1 MDDNILVIGIA
12 GGTGSGKTTLMNNL
26 ISRFE
31 GMVTVISHDNYYKR
45 HDDMTYEERSQ
56 LNYDEPA
63 AFDTSLMVY
72 HLEELRRGHAIEC
85 PVYDFTIHNRSE
97 QTIHIVPKK
106 VIIVEGILI
115 FENEELRNLMD
126 IRIFVDTDADIRL
139 CRRIKRDVK
148 QAGKNFGKRTEAV
161 SGHGQAHARAVR
173 GAEQEVRQHRRP
185 RGRKKSGGAGHD
197 RRPHPAAS
205 GGNMNYESLIF
216 DIDGTLWDS
225 RALVAEGY
233 NIQLNKEGLSRYCIT
248 AETLKPLFGR
258 VMTEIADVLF
268 ADFPEKERYA
278 LMARCMETENRH
290 LHENPCHIGYPGV
303 RETMEELAKTHR
315 LFIVSNSQ
323 QGYPELC
330 ISKLGLTGCITGH
343 LCFGDTGTSK
353 GKTIR
358 TLMEKYHITSCAYI
372 GDTQGDYEATVEA
385 GVPFLWASYGF
396 GTPAGY
402 AGKIDSFED
411 LLKL

>member
-126 IRIFVDTDADIRL
+126 IRDFRGH
-139 CRRIKRDVK
+139 RRGHPPVPPHQAGRE

-358 TLMEKYHITSCAYI
+358 TLMEKYNITSCAYI